1 MAAAP
6 AGPAVPLAS
15 WSAATGGKN
24 GSMAVATRESMK
36 AGSSSSATAGEALIS
51 HLVRGRVRVRVRVR
65 VGVGVRVGV
74 RGRGRGRVSV
84 DRAQPDAQVGVDEE
98 VVPEEME
105 GAVVV
110 AWDVD
115 T

>member
-1 MAAAP
+1 
-6 AGPAVPLAS
+6 
-15 WSAATGGKN
+15 
-24 GSMAVATRESMK
+24 MAVATRESMK

-65 VGVGVRVGV
+65 VGVGVGV

-98 VVPEEME
+98 VVPKEME